1 MCRRNRQLTV
11 CVLKVEGSSTPGHLI
26 VTATPLEQG
35 SDKISVMQDDLV
47 GGTDGRVQKIER
59 KVVNRPAFVR
69 LQNIETR
76 ADDGSGT
83 YCCALRR
90 QYPPQVAVDAW
101 AIQTMGNR
109 QLARQRWQC
118 PDSQRSARR
127 A

>member
-1 MCRRNRQLTV
+1 MHGLVHANERVCSVCRRNRQLTV

-76 ADDGSGT
+76 ADDGS
-83 YCCALRR
+83 
-90 QYPPQVAVDAW
+90 AW
-101 AIQTMGNR
+101 HVRDQKGAI
-109 QLARQRWQC
+109 
-118 PDSQRSARR
+118 
-127 A
+127 